1 MADYRK
7 DLKSPYYTT
16 PEAAEFCRRSPNTM
30 KQYRTS
36 GGGPVYFRTR
46 GRVVYTR
53 EALTEWMSAFP
64 ETSTAC
70 MHRMDEE
77 CPE

>member
-1 MADYRK
+1 MEDYRK

-36 GGGPVYFRTR
+36 GGGPVYFRR
-46 GRVVYTR
+46 GGKSRVHQGS
-53 EALTEWMSAFP
+53 LD
-64 ETSTAC
+64 
-70 MHRMDEE
+70 RMDERLSRDFNGLHA
-77 CPE
+77 PDG